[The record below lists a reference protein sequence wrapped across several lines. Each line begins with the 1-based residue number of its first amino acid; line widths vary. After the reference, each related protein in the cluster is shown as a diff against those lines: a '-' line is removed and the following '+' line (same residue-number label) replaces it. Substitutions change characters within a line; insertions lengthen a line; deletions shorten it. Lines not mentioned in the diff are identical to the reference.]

1 MKLLILQ
8 DKLKEGLNVVERVS
22 SKSLTLPILNNI
34 LISTEKNFF
43 NLSATDLE
51 TGINWW
57 TLTKIEKEGKIT
69 IPSYLFSNFI
79 NLLPNKKINLEV
91 KNNTLF
97 IECENYKTQIK
108 GLSAD
113 EFPIIPKISKEESIS
128 IESSPLCRSLS
139 QVTDIV
145 LPSTTR
151 PEISG
156 VYFSFQKNLITI
168 AATDSFRLGEK
179 KIFLKD
185 NSSLKKEYSLIL
197 PQKTAKEIVNV
208 FGEKKGELKMY
219 FSPNQIM
226 FEYLMSETPHPQIQ
240 LVSRLIE
247 GEYPNYQEIIPKK
260 HTTQLRLDRNEFLNQ
275 IKTASLFSGKINE
288 VKIKVEPEEKK
299 IEIFSQ
305 SPEIGEYQSSVPGKI
320 KGEPVKI
327 SFNHRFLLDGLLNI
341 KSSEI
346 LFELSGDSGPGV
358 LKPVGDETYI
368 YVVMPIKTT

>member
-8 DKLKEGLNVVERVS
+8 EKLKEGLNVVERVS
-22 SKSLTLPILNNI
+22 LKSLTLPILNNI

-79 NLLPNKKINLEV
+79 SLLPNKKINLEV

-128 IESSPLCRSLS
+128 IESFPLCQSLN
-139 QVTDIV
+139 QITDIV

-288 VKIKVEPEEKK
+288 VKIKVEPKEKK

-368 YVVMPIKTT
+368 YVVMPIKTA